1 MLAKTQSPKI
11 LLVHNFYRQDAIGG
25 EDLIFEQEK
34 VGLQT
39 LIGAHNVYT
48 YTVSNDHLPFT
59 LPISLWFPLGHALR
73 VYRLIRQEGIQL
85 VHIHNTVPQLTP
97 LIAWVAQKA
106 GAKVVQTLHNFRPW
120 CLAGTLYKRSNPLC
134 RDCYLQKSFW
144 PGIVQK
150 CYRQSRLQSLILGL
164 AYTWYQWWSVLKHI
178 DKFIVLSKTQLHL
191 LSTLGIS
198 TDRCVLKYNGIS
210 PAPFSTLT
218 PPEQKRGFIVVG
230 RLEASKGIEL
240 ALDAYLQS
248 GLDIPFIVIGNGP
261 LLEPLQKKYT
271 QALIQ
276 FLGPLPYTETL
287 KHITKAQY
295 LIHPG
300 LMQET
305 FGLTLFDAMKV
316 GTPVIGFKVGTRA
329 EFIIPGVNG
338 FQTEPSIEALSHGM
352 LQAIQTQDYPALCY
366 QAQQYATQF
375 ALKEMLDKQLQ
386 IYTQVLD
393 AS

>member
-39 LIGAHNVYT
+39 LLGAHNVYT
-48 YTVSNDHLPFT
+48 YTVSNDHLPLT
-59 LPISLWFPLGHALR
+59 LPLSLWFPLGHALR

-85 VHIHNTVPQLTP
+85 VQIHNTVPQLTP
-97 LIAWVAQKA
+97 FIAWVAQKA

-120 CLAGTLYKRSNPLC
+120 CLAGTLYKPTNPLC

-144 PGIVQK
+144 PGVVQK
-150 CYRQSRLQSLILGL
+150 CYRQSRLQSLLLGL
-164 AYTWYQWWSVLKHI
+164 AYTWYQWWSPLKYI

-191 LSTLGIS
+191 LNTLGIS
-198 TDRCVLKYNGIS
+198 SERCALKYNGI
-210 PAPFSTLT
+210 PPTTVQPIA
-218 PPEQKRGFIVVG
+218 PEQKRGFIVVG
-230 RLEASKGIEL
+230 RLEAAKGIEL
-240 ALDAYLQS
+240 ALEAFLQS
-248 GLDIPFIVIGNGP
+248 GLDVPFIVIGNGP
-261 LLEPLQKKYT
+261 LLAPLQQRYR
-271 QALIQ
+271 QPAIQ
-276 FLGPLPYTETL
+276 FLGPLPYNETL
-287 KHITKAQY
+287 EQIAQARY

-316 GTPVIGFKVGTRA
+316 GTPVIGLNIGTRA
-329 EFIIPGVNG
+329 EFIIPGRNG

-352 LQAIQTQDYPALCY
+352 LQAMQTENYAQLC
-366 QAQQYATQF
+366 QEARQYAGQF
-375 ALKEMLDKQLQ
+375 ALKDMLDKQLQ

-393 AS
+393 AP